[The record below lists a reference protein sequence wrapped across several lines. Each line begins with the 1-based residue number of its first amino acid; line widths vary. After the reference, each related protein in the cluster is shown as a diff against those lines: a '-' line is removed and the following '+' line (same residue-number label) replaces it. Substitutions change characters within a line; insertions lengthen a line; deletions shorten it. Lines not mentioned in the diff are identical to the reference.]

1 MIFARKSSAWL
12 CVLPWTPTRDSPPPH
27 LPQLPSPPLTH
38 LWSFRDRA
46 KPSLSL
52 NRTKEWLKG
61 YSSTLAVHSSHHMDT
76 TPHTLGLCLPQ
87 PGSLYLRLSID
98 IGPIVHQFPDHV
110 LLSSEGSDVQ
120 GCVSLLK
127 DIITGQHSGEKTDL
141 MCVLT

>member
-1 MIFARKSSAWL
+1 M
-12 CVLPWTPTRDSPPPH
+12 CCHGLPPDTDHLLTISTDQTLTISTPKLLSP
-27 LPQLPSPPLTH
+27 SLTD

-46 KPSLSL
+46 KPPLSL
-52 NRTKEWLKG
+52 NRTKETLKG
-61 YSSTLAVHSSHHMDT
+61 YCRALAGHSSHHMDIT
-76 TPHTLGLCLPQ
+76 THMLELCLPQ

-127 DIITGQHSGEKTDL
+127 DNITGQHSGKKTGQ

>member
-1 MIFARKSSAWL
+1 MAKGLQQHPCCAQLS
-12 CVLPWTPTRDSPPPH
+12 PHGHHPTH
-27 LPQLPSPPLTH
+27 
-38 LWSFRDRA
+38 A
-46 KPSLSL
+46 GALS
-52 NRTKEWLKG
+52 T
-61 YSSTLAVHSSHHMDT
+61 
-76 TPHTLGLCLPQ
+76 Q
-87 PGSLYLRLSID
+87 PGLLYLRLSID